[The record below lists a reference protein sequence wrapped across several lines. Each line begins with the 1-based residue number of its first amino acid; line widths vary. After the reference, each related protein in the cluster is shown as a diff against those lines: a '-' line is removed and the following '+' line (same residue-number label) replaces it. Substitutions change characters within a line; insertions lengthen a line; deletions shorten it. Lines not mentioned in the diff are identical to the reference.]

1 VLAKKNK
8 TAAKKKDAANKK
20 PVKAKKKA
28 LPSASGKKKSP
39 DKKEFYTPSCIVGMV
54 ASQVKEGMEVT
65 ADHVRDVTEREVAES
80 ALRESE
86 RRFRNTFENAAVG
99 MSHVGLDGRFLRVN
113 QKFCNM
119 VGYSREEL
127 SGKTFHEI
135 TWPED
140 LEADLQRVDRLIK
153 GEIESV
159 TIEKRYI
166 HKDGRIVWVNLTG
179 SLQRDE
185 ELKPQHF
192 VSIVE
197 DISLR
202 KKAEETLN
210 ESLKDLER
218 SNREL
223 EQFAYIVSH
232 DLKEPLR
239 MITSYV
245 QILNKR
251 YKGKFDTKADEFMDF
266 IVEGTM
272 RMDDLL
278 DDLLEYSRV
287 GKKGDPFQPVDLN
300 KIVKFARD
308 NLKRIISKS
317 GAEIRYSKLPTVSAD
332 EVQMIQLFQNLIGNA
347 IKFRSDESPRIDV
360 SAETAGYNWTICIH
374 DNGIGIDPKHLDR
387 VFLMFRRL
395 HGRGKYPGTGVGL
408 SICKKIVERH
418 GGRIWAESRAGKG
431 SKFCFTIPAKE

>member
-1 VLAKKNK
+1 MPAKKNK

-20 PVKAKKKA
+20 PV
-28 LPSASGKKKSP
+28 
-39 DKKEFYTPSCIVGMV
+39 E
-54 ASQVKEGMEVT
+54 EGMEVT

-179 SLQRDE
+179 SLQCDE

-251 YKGKFDTKADEFMDF
+251 YRGKFDTKADEFMDF
-266 IVEGTM
+266 IVEGTT

-300 KIVKFARD
+300 KVVKFTSD

-317 GAEIRYSKLPTVSAD
+317 GAEIRYSKLPTVTAD
-332 EVQMIQLFQNLIGNA
+332 EVQMIQVFQNLVGNA
-347 IKFRSDESPRIDV
+347 IKFRGSDPPRISI
-360 SAETAGYNWTICIH
+360 SAEPADHEWTICVH
-374 DNGIGIDPKHLDR
+374 DNGIGIDPKHLER
-387 VFLMFRRL
+387 IFLMFRRL
-395 HGRGKYPGTGVGL
+395 HGREKYAGTGVGL

-418 GGRIWAESRAGKG
+418 GGRIWAESEPGKG
-431 SKFCFTIPAKE
+431 SKFCFTIKKQGQDTGAGAGGEQRFLTLDPVFTIHEH